1 MPMTASRAQSRGGK
15 GVAAADTKE
24 GDFLEHVFV
33 ASTHAYLLFLTD
45 QGLVHWLKVYDVPQQ
60 GRTSRGRAITNM
72 LTFASGEKI
81 TSVIPV
87 REFEENAFLLM
98 ATRRGL
104 VKKTSLDAYSRP
116 MKGGIIA
123 IRLEEGDNLIGVVLA
138 RPGDEIVL
146 STKKGKCI
154 RFDESQ
160 ARAMGRATYGVK
172 GIRLAPDDEVV
183 GMVVVDPEAT
193 LLTVCEHGYGKRT
206 PFGTGGEPEEDE
218 AESDVSE
225 SDVSESEAAAEGE
238 GVAEQPAAEEAA
250 DESEQSAE
258 GQPIERGN
266 MRYRVQRRGGKGL
279 IDIKTTARNGFV
291 VATAAVK
298 DQDEVMITT
307 ARGMLVRTRVSEISV
322 IGRNTQG
329 VRLIRL
335 DEGDTVASLAK
346 IAAQTNSE

>member
-1 MPMTASRAQSRGGK
+1 
-15 GVAAADTKE
+15 
-24 GDFLEHVFV
+24 
-33 ASTHAYLLFLTD
+33 
-45 QGLVHWLKVYDVPQQ
+45 
-60 GRTSRGRAITNM
+60 M
-72 LTFASGEKI
+72 LTLKSGEKI
-81 TSVIPV
+81 TNVIPV
-87 REFEENAFLLM
+87 RQFEENVFLLM

-104 VKKTSLDAYSRP
+104 VKKTSLEAYSRP

-123 IRLEEGDNLIGVVLA
+123 IRLEEGDNLIGVALA
-138 RPGDEIVL
+138 RAGDEIVL

-172 GIRLAPDDEVV
+172 GITLAADDEVV

-193 LLTVCEHGYGKRT
+193 LLTVCERGFGKRT
-206 PFGTGGEPEEDE
+206 PFGTGGEPEEEE
-218 AESDVSE
+218 AEAPEGAETAEHPE
-225 SDVSESEAAAEGE
+225 SAPATEGAI
-238 GVAEQPAAEEAA
+238 VQPAAEGAEAAA
-250 DESEQSAE
+250 DEPPA
-258 GQPIERGN
+258 ERGN

-279 IDIKTTARNGFV
+279 IDIKTTQRNGFV
-291 VATAAVK
+291 VATAVVK

-346 IAAQTNSE
+346 IAAPESSE

>member
-1 MPMTASRAQSRGGK
+1 
-15 GVAAADTKE
+15 
-24 GDFLEHVFV
+24 
-33 ASTHAYLLFLTD
+33 
-45 QGLVHWLKVYDVPQQ
+45 
-60 GRTSRGRAITNM
+60 
-72 LTFASGEKI
+72 
-81 TSVIPV
+81 
-87 REFEENAFLLM
+87 
-98 ATRRGL
+98 

-138 RPGDEIVL
+138 RPGNEIVL

-172 GIRLAPDDEVV
+172 GITLASDDEVV
-183 GMVVVDPEAT
+183 GMVVVDPDAT
-193 LLTVCEHGYGKRT
+193 LLTVCEHGFGKRT
-206 PFGTGGEPEEDE
+206 PFGAGGEVED
-218 AESDVSE
+218 
-225 SDVSESEAAAEGE
+225 
-238 GVAEQPAAEEAA
+238 
-250 DESEQSAE
+250 DESEMTDLAEPEQGEVERTEAGDNVVEGQVDGQVE
-258 GQPIERGN
+258 GQPVERGN

-279 IDIKTTARNGFV
+279 IDIKTTPRNGFV

-307 ARGMLVRTRVSEISV
+307 ARGMLVRIRVSEISV

-335 DEGDTVASLAK
+335 DENDTVASLAK
-346 IAAQTNSE
+346 IAAKPAPSSKHEANSSHWRLRLYRLKLCAT